1 MPPSIGTGR
10 KGKEMASLSAKALRA
25 SNGEDGTMLR
35 FLAKYS
41 TEEACEEAVME
52 ARFPDGYRC
61 PRCGCEAC
69 SPVRNRPHKRQCPK
83 CRRQFSVLAGTAMQG
98 THLPLTK
105 WFLAFYL
112 ATHSKRGISAL
123 ELARHLGVCE
133 KTGGYLLLRVRGA
146 MARSE
151 CLQGA

>member
-1 MPPSIGTGR
+1 
-10 KGKEMASLSAKALRA
+10 MASLSAKALRA
-25 SNGEDGTMLR
+25 SNGGDGTMLQ

-52 ARFPDGYRC
+52 ARFPEGYRC
-61 PRCGCEAC
+61 PKCGCETC
-69 SPVRNRPHKRQCPK
+69 SPIRNRPHARQCPR
-83 CRRQFSVLAGTAMQG
+83 CRRQFSVLSGTAMQG

-112 ATHSKRGISAL
+112 VTHSKRGISAV

-151 CLQGA
+151 CVQGA